1 MKMSIKSL
9 PIARKTA
16 LLLILSAL
24 ALGGSIATVSA
35 WRTHDLSFELIEE
48 ELHAIAV
55 GRAGALAAYL
65 ASIEQDLL
73 ITARNEQTIDAVQA
87 FTAAYQALGSN
98 AEAALQKAYITD
110 NPHPTGSKEQL
121 DVADTG
127 TEYDALHA
135 RHHPY
140 FRFMLQ
146 QRGYYDIFLFDTAGN
161 LVYTV
166 FKELD
171 YATNLNTG
179 EWKSTDLGNALRAA
193 LAGSGPAPVAFFDF
207 KPYAPSHGAPAS
219 FIATKINDTAGKTV
233 GVLVFQMPIDRIN
246 AVMDEAGDI
255 GETGEALIVGED
267 HLMRNQSRLTD
278 EPTILQASLVSD
290 AVDAALAGKES
301 AGVETHGDISY
312 AAAVAPMR
320 FHDANWAIVARIQ
333 KDEVEAPVMSGILIM
348 VALSVGLILVIAVV
362 GIFFVRGQIV
372 RPLVGLADTMK
383 SLASGER
390 QIEVPGADRGDEI
403 GEMARAVDVFKQA
416 LLENDDSQAR
426 QARENELRQRRQEK
440 IDSLISNFTTSSEAV
455 LGQLNQAS
463 GAMSQTAEDLT
474 RSSEENM
481 GQASSVASAAERTS
495 GSVQTVASA
504 AQELSSAIGEIGV
517 QVERSNEVTRNAAD
531 EAQATTAKV
540 EALREAAESI
550 GAVITLINDIAEQT
564 NLLALNATI
573 EAARAGEAGKGFAV
587 VASEV
592 KSLAAQTSK
601 ATEQISS
608 QISGMQAATSDSV
621 ESIARFTE
629 TIRTL
634 NDIASGIASSVT
646 EQQSATE
653 EIARNVE
660 AVAAST
666 DEVTGSIGLVRQSA
680 NDNRQT
686 ADKVRDAAS
695 TLSKEAEVLSREVKS
710 FLQSI
715 AAADEA

>member
-1 MKMSIKSL
+1 MSISNL

-16 LLLILSAL
+16 FLLVLSAII
-24 ALGGSIATVSA
+24 LGSSIAIVSS
-35 WRTHDLSFELIEE
+35 WRTHQLSFDLIEE
-48 ELHAIAV
+48 QLHAIAV
-55 GRAGALAAYL
+55 GRAGALSAYL
-65 ASIEQDLL
+65 QSIEQDLL

-87 FTAAYQALGSN
+87 FTGAYKALGAGVEST
-98 AEAALQKAYITD
+98 LQKAYITD
-110 NPHPTGSKEQL
+110 NPHPTGSKEKL
-121 DVADTG
+121 DAASTG
-127 TEYDALHA
+127 TEYDSLHA
-135 RHHPY
+135 RHHTY

-146 QRGYYDIFLFDTAGN
+146 QRGYYDIFLFDTDGN

-179 EWKSTDLGNALRAA
+179 KWKDTDLGNAFRAA
-193 LAGSGPAPVAFFDF
+193 MSASDAAPIAFFDF

-219 FIATKINDTAGKTV
+219 FISTQIRDRTGKPV

-246 AVMDEAGDI
+246 AVMDETGNI
-255 GETGEALIVGED
+255 GETGEALIIGAD
-267 HLMRNQSRLTD
+267 YLMRNQSRLTD
-278 EPTILQASLVSD
+278 EPTILNASLQSD
-290 AVDAALAGKES
+290 GVDAALAGKET
-301 AGVETHGDISY
+301 AGIETHGDTSY
-312 AAAVAPMR
+312 AAAFAQVT
-320 FHDANWAIVARIQ
+320 FNGIHWAVVARIQ
-333 KDEVEAPVMSGILIM
+333 KDEVEAPVQNVIMILI
-348 VALSVGLILVIAVV
+348 ALSAGLILIIAVV
-362 GIFFVRGQIV
+362 GIYFVRGQIV
-372 RPLVGLADTMK
+372 RPLKRLAETMNL
-383 SLASGER
+383 LASGER
-390 QIEVPGADRGDEI
+390 QVDIPGSERGDEI
-403 GEMARAVDVFKQA
+403 GGMARAVDVFKGA
-416 LLENDDSQAR
+416 LIENDEAQAR
-426 QARENELRQRRQEK
+426 QAQENKIRVRRQEK
-440 IDSLISNFTTSSEAV
+440 IDSLISNFTESSEAV
-455 LGQLNQAS
+455 FGQLNQAS

-474 RSSEENM
+474 RSSEQNM
-481 GQASSVASAAERTS
+481 EQATNVATAAERTS

-504 AQELSSAIGEIGV
+504 AQELSAAIGEIGV

-531 EAQATTAKV
+531 EAKATTAKV

-634 NDIASGIASSVT
+634 NEIASGIASSVT

-666 DEVTGSIGLVRQSA
+666 DEVTGSIGQVRESA
-680 NDNRQT
+680 NDNRGT
-686 ADKVRDAAS
+686 ADKVRNAAS
-695 TLSKEAEVLSREVKS
+695 TLSKEAEVLSREVKT

-715 AAADEA
+715 AAADGTQ